1 MIVCAVLVLAA
12 LVAYEDARSCRIR
25 NGYCA
30 AVAALGLLFQAARI
44 WAPELLS
51 ALAFRLGDHAL
62 SPEAALLLGL
72 AVLLGGTALELL
84 WRHVRRPSGLG
95 LGDVKYVAAWA
106 TLLGQEIFLPFAAA
120 CLAGAAVALA
130 RKQERFALGPY
141 LSAAFSLALVLLS
154 FGIL

>member
-30 AVAALGLLFQAARI
+30 AIAALGLLFQAARI

-51 ALAFRLGDHAL
+51 ALAFRLGDHAS
-62 SPEAALLLGL
+62 SPEAALSL

-84 WRHVRRPSGLG
+84 WRHVRRSSGLG

-120 CLAGAAVALA
+120 CLVGAAAALA
-130 RKQERFALGPY
+130 RRQERFALGPY